1 MQTITYELGTLLR
14 RVRSNLYSIPQFQRD
29 FVWTESQVRL
39 LVDSLARNYPIGSLL
54 VLAKSPEVQ
63 LQSRSVEAVI
73 ASDNPDSVDIV
84 EESGQEI
91 HYVLDGQQRITSIAR
106 VFLNANKSRNYY
118 FDLRRIY
125 ESFDEEET
133 AWVVSRQKGKN
144 DPDRKDK
151 NRLLRADVVLDQQK
165 TDIYVTEYI
174 EDSGDIPELIEDRP
188 AQRQAAARIKGI
200 FEVIRKYQVPI
211 VVLDRDAPLESVC
224 RVFETINST
233 GTRLTTFDLA
243 VAKFFPNP
251 NLRELWEETK
261 RQCPELLNFDVDGER
276 ILQVLAL
283 WDAKINNRSLDP
295 TRSVLLSL
303 DRTFISTNWT
313 TAANSL
319 SDVYKWARK
328 NGATPKNLPNHG
340 ILAVIAA
347 FNIVCADFTKKPMSN
362 WQSILKKWY
371 FSKILETGA
380 KQASN
385 YKIGKDFTML
395 VKYADDGTPLNFPV
409 IQLNVDRLIQINR
422 PTDTRYKSL
431 QCIMATTATLDL
443 VSGDSL
449 DSDLEDHH
457 IFPRSLHK
465 KSNLL
470 LKEVDSIVNRLVI
483 SKTTNQSLS
492 DKIPQEYFSDLQEL
506 ATKNGI
512 IPDMN
517 KRLKDCLIPG
527 SIASPEFTEQFDILK
542 FKEFLKNRAELIL
555 ERVGDIIGDSL
566 DASAEADEEMEE

>member
-483 SKTTNQSLS
+483 SKATNQSLS
-492 DKIPQEYFSDLQEL
+492 DKNPQEYFSDLQEL

>member
-73 ASDNPDSVDIV
+73 ANDNPDSVDII

-174 EDSGDIPELIEDRP
+174 EDSGDIPELIEDRS

-313 TAANSL
+313 IAANSL

-347 FNIVCADFTKKPMSN
+347 FNIVCAEFTKKPMSN

-483 SKTTNQSLS
+483 SKATNQSLS